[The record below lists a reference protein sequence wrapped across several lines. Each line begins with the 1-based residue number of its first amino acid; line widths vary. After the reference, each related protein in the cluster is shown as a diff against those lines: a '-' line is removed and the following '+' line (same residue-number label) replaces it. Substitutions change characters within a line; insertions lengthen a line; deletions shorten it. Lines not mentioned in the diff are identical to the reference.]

1 MWSGEGI
8 PKGCNLLTGSEVEG
22 WGGEE
27 HAGGHW
33 FAHLKM
39 KEKALEPFFF
49 FLKTALRKV
58 IRPSKQT
65 GYGSRIFFALYLI
78 F

>member
-49 FLKTALRKV
+49 F
-58 IRPSKQT
+58 KQP
-65 GYGSRIFFALYLI
+65 
-78 F
+78 